1 MPASTTMATSTEST
15 EAFAVDFSI
24 PGASSWLTPQPANYW
39 KLVGSGAVVFRPA
52 RIELRGRKNRVPG
65 FGAQRSIEI
74 PLTDI
79 SNVVQEGRIVQ
90 CHVRILNSSTKILRF
105 WAADAT
111 AAQRLAGKL
120 PQQRS
125 PDFERRLNEQKTF
138 QAALQN
144 TGTRSVVTP
153 TLVALNCL
161 VFVWTAFAG
170 AGILKP
176 NAIALVHWGTNFGP
190 LTLNGEW
197 WRLFTSMF
205 LHFGAFHLLL
215 NMWAL
220 WNLGRITERLFGSA
234 HFLLLYVFAGLCG
247 SIVSLL
253 WHPGINS
260 AGASGAIF
268 GVLGGQLAFVLN
280 PQTRVPGS
288 ISKSMATS
296 AAVFIAYNLANGFGH
311 TGIDNGAHLGGLLGG
326 FAIGWVLARPLHVES
341 REGATQ
347 HLALTCLGAIVVLV
361 ALSWP
366 LAHPDAR
373 KAAEWDFRRQFQRYL
388 EDEGRII
395 AAQSALGR
403 LETAKKISHREWGQ
417 RMEEDILPQWQAAEA
432 RLASPHLPPE
442 SNLGRLQAG
451 LLDYLEEKRSG
462 LELLSEAGRDNDSG
476 KLRKGAAI
484 LARNNAR
491 VNDLSK
497 LVKAAY

>member
-1 MPASTTMATSTEST
+1 METSTEST
-15 EAFAVDFSI
+15 EAFAVNFTA
-24 PGASSWLTPQPANYW
+24 PGASFRLTRQPANFW
-39 KLVGSGAVVFRPA
+39 KLAGAGQVVFRPD
-52 RIELRGRKNRVPG
+52 RIELRGRKGRIPG
-65 FGAQRSIEI
+65 FSAERSIEI

-90 CHVRILNSSTKILRF
+90 CHVRILNSGTKVLRF
-105 WAADAT
+105 WAADPTVAR
-111 AAQRLAGKL
+111 ALAGKL

-125 PDFERRLNEQKTF
+125 PDFERQLNEQKTF

-161 VFVWTAFAG
+161 IFVAAAFAG
-170 AGILKP
+170 AGVLKP
-176 NAIALVHWGTNFGP
+176 NAAVLIHWGTNFGP

-220 WNLGRITERLFGSA
+220 WNVGRITERLFGSA
-234 HFLLLYVFAGLCG
+234 HYLLLYVFAGLCG

-268 GVLGGQLAFVLN
+268 GVLGGQLAFVLK

-311 TGIDNGAHLGGLLGG
+311 TGIDNGAHLGGVLGG
-326 FAIGWVLARPLHVES
+326 FAMGWILARPLHVES
-341 REGATQ
+341 REGSVQ
-347 HLALTCLGAIVVLV
+347 HLALAGLSAIVLLV

-373 KAAEWDFRRQFQRYL
+373 KVAEWDFERQFQWYL
-388 EDEGRII
+388 ENEGRII
-395 AAQSALGR
+395 AAQDALRR
-403 LETAKKISHREWGQ
+403 LEAAGKISHQEWGQ
-417 RMEEDILPQWQAAEA
+417 RMEKEVLPEWQAAEA
-432 RLASPHLPPE
+432 RLAGPHLPPE
-442 SNLGRLQAG
+442 SNLGRLQTG
-451 LLDYLEEKRSG
+451 LVDYLEEKRSG
-462 LELLSEAGRDNDSG
+462 LELLSEGGRVNDSG
-476 KLRKGAAI
+476 KMRAGAAI
-484 LARNNAR
+484 ISRNNAR
-491 VNDLSK
+491 VKELTN

>member
-1 MPASTTMATSTEST
+1 VSFT
-15 EAFAVDFSI
+15 V
-24 PGASSWLTPQPANYW
+24 PGALSWLTPQPANHW
-39 KLVGSGAVVFRPA
+39 KLVGTGAIVLRPD
-52 RIELRGRKNRVPG
+52 RIELRGRKSRIPG
-65 FGAQRSIEI
+65 MSAERSIEI

-79 SNVVQEGRIVQ
+79 SNVLQEGRTVQ
-90 CHVRILNSSTKILRF
+90 CHVRILNSPTKLLRF
-105 WAADAT
+105 WAADPT
-111 AAQRLAGKL
+111 AAQVLAGKL

-125 PDFERRLNEQKTF
+125 PDFERQLNEHKAF
-138 QAALQN
+138 QEALEN

-153 TLVALNCL
+153 VLVALNCL
-161 VFVWTAFAG
+161 VFVAAALAG
-170 AGILKP
+170 AGVLEP
-176 NAIALVHWGTNFGP
+176 NAVVLIHWGTNFGP

-247 SIVSLL
+247 SIASLL

-288 ISKSMATS
+288 ISKSIATS
-296 AAVFIAYNLANGFGH
+296 AAVFVAYNLVNGFGH

-326 FAIGWVLARPLHVES
+326 FAIGWVLARPLHMET
-341 REGATQ
+341 REGSVQ

-366 LAHPDAR
+366 LEHPDAHV
-373 KAAEWDFRRQFQRYL
+373 AAEWNFKRQFQRYM
-388 EDEGRII
+388 EDEAKII
-395 AAQSALGR
+395 AAQDALGH
-403 LETAKKISHREWGQ
+403 LETSGKISRPEWGK
-417 RMEEDILPQWQAAEA
+417 RIKKDILPKWQAAEA
-432 RLASPHLPPE
+432 RLASPRLPSE
-442 SNLGRLQAG
+442 SNLGRLQTG
-451 LLDYLEEKRSG
+451 LVDYLDEKRSG
-462 LELLSEAGRDNDSG
+462 LELLSEADLNDDSEKMRAG
-476 KLRKGAAI
+476 VAI
-484 LARNNAR
+484 MSRNNAR
-491 VNDLSK
+491 VNELSK
-497 LVKAAY
+497 LMKAAY